1 MKWGAKVDREEK
13 IQKGFDVKE
22 FFSQYGTLC
31 GLAVIVIIMSI
42 LKPKF
47 LSIDNILNLL
57 RQTSINGLLAIGMT
71 FVVISGGIDLSV
83 GSIVGASGMFAALAA
98 RSEMN
103 LPWFAAVL
111 VGLGVGLL
119 LGTLNGIVI
128 SYLKVPAFIATLG
141 TLSIARGITYMASD
155 ARPVPG
161 LSEGFLKI
169 GGGSVGPVPIPVIIL
184 GIVLVICFILLY
196 RCRYGRYVFATG
208 GNQMSARVSGVK
220 VKQIICS
227 VYMISGVLAG
237 LAGIILTS
245 RVTSG
250 LAQSGQN
257 YETDAIAAAVIGGNS
272 LAGGRGRLWG
282 TIVGFLIIGVMNNGL
297 DMMAVSSYWQ
307 LVIKGSIIIIA
318 VLLDSLNETKS

>member
-1 MKWGAKVDREEK
+1 MDTIRNVQKK
-13 IQKGFDVKE
+13 INLKHML
-22 FFSQYGTLC
+22 SQYGTLF
-31 GLAVIVIIMSI
+31 GLVAIVIIISI
-42 LKPKF
+42 IKPRF
-47 LSIDNILNLL
+47 LAIDNILNLL

-71 FVVISGGIDLSV
+71 YVVLTGGIDLSV

-103 LPWFAAVL
+103 LPWYVAVL
-111 VGLGVGLL
+111 VGLCVGLL
-119 LGTLNGIVI
+119 LGSLNGIII

-141 TLSIARGITYMASD
+141 MLSIARGVTYMASN

-169 GGGSVGPVPIPVIIL
+169 GGGSVGAIPIPVVL
-184 GIVLVICFILLY
+184 LTIVLVICSITLY
-196 RCRYGRYVFATG
+196 KHRYGRYVFATG
-208 GNQMSARVSGVK
+208 GNTMAARVSGIK
-220 VKQIICS
+220 VKKIICS
-227 VYMISGVLAG
+227 VYMISGLLAG
-237 LAGIILTS
+237 LAGVILTS

-318 VLLDSLNETKS
+318 VMLDSLNEAKS